1 MSSLRVRP
9 KAPDAAGTILEITPQ
24 SASWK
29 YVGFSVVRRA
39 AHQKFVGLDPSRE
52 ICLVFISGSGR
63 VSVGRETFEHVG
75 SRVSPFDDSP
85 PGAVYVPT
93 ATRFEIDPDGEIEVA
108 ICSAPGVNGYQPRLI
123 APEAMPT
130 EVRGKGTNTRYI
142 RNILPQTQPAHSL
155 IVVEVITPGG
165 HWSSYPPHKHDT
177 PSTEVETALE
187 EIYYYRINPP
197 QGFGVQ
203 RVYTDD
209 RSIDQVVLVEDRDLV
224 LVPKGYH
231 PVGAAHGY
239 DLYYLNVM
247 AGPERAWIFRNDPVH
262 EWMLRSSTL
271 KTNPL
276 ERDD

>member
-9 KAPDAAGTILEITPQ
+9 KATDSAGKILEITPQ

-29 YVGFSVVRRA
+29 YVGFSVVRRT
-39 AHQKFVGLDPSRE
+39 AHQKFAGLDPSRE
-52 ICLVFISGSGR
+52 ICLVFISGTAR
-63 VSVGRETFEHVG
+63 VSVGGEVFEQVG
-75 SRVSPFDDSP
+75 SRATPFDDSP
-85 PGAVYVPT
+85 PGAVYVPM

-108 ICSAPGVNGYQPRLI
+108 ICSAPGAKGYAPRLI
-123 APEAMPT
+123 AAEAMPV
-130 EVRGKGTNTRYI
+130 EVRGEGTNKRYI
-142 RNILPQTQPAHSL
+142 RNILPQTRPAHSL

-177 PSTEVETALE
+177 PSTDVETALE
-187 EIYYYRINPP
+187 EIYYHRINPS
-197 QGFGVQ
+197 QGFAVQ

-209 RSIDQVVLVEDRDLV
+209 RSIDELVLVEDRDLV

-247 AGPERAWIFRNDPVH
+247 AGPAREWIFRNDPEH
-262 EWMLRSSTL
+262 EWMLGSSGSSVTS
-271 KTNPL
+271 
-276 ERDD
+276 